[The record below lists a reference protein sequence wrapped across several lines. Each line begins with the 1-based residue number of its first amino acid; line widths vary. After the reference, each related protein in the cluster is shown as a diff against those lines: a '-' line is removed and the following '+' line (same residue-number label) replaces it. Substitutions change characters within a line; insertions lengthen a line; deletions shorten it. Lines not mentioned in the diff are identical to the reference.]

1 MVLTYLLVSFGFLL
15 LVTGFIGCFLPVL
28 PGPPLSY
35 VGMLLIHFSSLAEM
49 TMNFLLL
56 WAGITVVVTVL
67 DYYVPI
73 YGSKRFG
80 GSRYGMLGASIGLVI
95 GIFFFPPFG
104 IILGPLLGAFIGE
117 LIVGQRQNALRSAF
131 GTFVGFLFGMLF
143 KCIVCVMLI
152 YYSVV
157 NIWAA

>member
-1 MVLTYLLVSFGFLL
+1 MVLTYLLISLGFLL
-15 LVTGFIGCFLPVL
+15 LVIGFIGCFLPVL

-35 VGMLLIHFSSLAEM
+35 AGMLMIHFSSLAEM
-49 TMNFLLL
+49 TTDFLLL
-56 WAGITVVVTVL
+56 WAGITLVVTVL
-67 DYYVPI
+67 DYFVPI

-80 GSRYGMLGASIGLVI
+80 GTRYGMIGASIGLVA

-104 IILGPLLGAFIGE
+104 IILGPLLGAFLGE
-117 LIVGQRQNALRSAF
+117 IMVGQRQNALRSAL
-131 GTFVGFLFGMLF
+131 GTFVGFLFGILL

-157 NIWAA
+157 NIWTA